1 MANDDFRNYRDEYQ
15 LETEL
20 IRQGKVQT
28 RMEAR
33 KKVRERLIPLESH
46 YQKKIL
52 AALRKEFPGG
62 RFWKNA
68 AGIGQAAGEP
78 DLEGVLD
85 GRFIAVEVKRPL
97 LGIVSPLQK
106 KAIREIRAAGGCAM
120 IGTYADE
127 VVEAVQRY
135 IDSDGCGN
143 MDYWE
148 YLTGGK
154 AAVCMEESHEKK
166 LASAVRRGGAA
177 VKLPCPI
184 T

>member
-1 MANDDFRNYRDEYQ
+1 MERDDFRNYRDEYQ

-20 IRQGKVQT
+20 VKQWKASSRT
-28 RMEAR
+28 EAR
-33 KKVRERLIPLESH
+33 KKIRQRVIPLESH

-52 AALRKEFPGG
+52 AALRKEFPTG

-68 AGIGQAAGEP
+68 AGIGQEAGEP

-85 GRFIAVEVKRPL
+85 GRFIAIEVKRPL
-97 LGIVSPLQK
+97 LGAVSPLQK

-120 IGTYADE
+120 IGIYADE

-135 IDSDGCGN
+135 IDSDGSGN
-143 MDYWE
+143 MDYWHG
-148 YLTGGK
+148 LTGGK
-154 AAVCMEESHEKK
+154 SAVCMEGEDEE
-166 LASAVRRGGAA
+166 
-177 VKLPCPI
+177 

>member
-1 MANDDFRNYRDEYQ
+1 MEKDDFRKYRDEYQ

-20 IRQGKVQT
+20 MNQGKAAT
-28 RMEAR
+28 RAEAR
-33 KKVRERLIPLESH
+33 KKVRQRIIPLESH

-52 AALRKEFPGG
+52 AALRKGFPGG

-68 AGIGQAAGEP
+68 AGVGQAAGEP

-97 LGIVSPLQK
+97 LGTVSPLQR

-120 IGTYADE
+120 IGIYADE

-143 MDYWE
+143 MDYWHG
-148 YLTGGK
+148 LTGGK
-154 AAVCMEESHEKK
+154 STVCMEGEDEE
-166 LASAVRRGGAA
+166 
-177 VKLPCPI
+177 

>member
-1 MANDDFRNYRDEYQ
+1 MEKDDFRNYRDEYQ

-20 IRQGKVQT
+20 MNHGKASN
-28 RMEAR
+28 RAEAR
-33 KKVRERLIPLESH
+33 KRIRQRVIPLESH

-52 AALRKEFPGG
+52 AALRKEFPTG

-97 LGIVSPLQK
+97 LGSVSPLQK
-106 KAIREIRAAGGCAM
+106 KAIREIRSAGGCAM
-120 IGTYADE
+120 IGIYADE
-127 VVEAVQRY
+127 VVEAVHRY

-143 MDYWE
+143 MNYWE
-148 YLTGGK
+148 HLTGGK
-154 AAVCMEESHEKK
+154 STVCMEESDEE
-166 LASAVRRGGAA
+166 
-177 VKLPCPI
+177 